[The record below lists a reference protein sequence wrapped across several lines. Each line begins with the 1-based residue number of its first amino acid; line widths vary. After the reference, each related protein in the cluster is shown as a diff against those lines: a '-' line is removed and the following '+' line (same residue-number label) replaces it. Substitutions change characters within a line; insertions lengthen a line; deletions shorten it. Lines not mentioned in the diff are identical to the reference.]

1 MKNLSFITSIGKR
14 FLLLLTVLT
23 ISVSQGWAVVQ
34 TWDLTTNSYS
44 SATGL
49 LVTWSSTG
57 ATMTL
62 AKGSGN
68 APNGYLGNG
77 TDQLHTRFYKS
88 NVLTFTPASGYT
100 IAKIM
105 IKCTSGDY
113 DDGFESSWTNASKT
127 LDSEGVVIVTP
138 TTGTSACSVILG
150 NSTNPNRVTKV
161 SVVYMTGA
169 EVVVVDPDF
178 NQLDDDHGYDFGTVT
193 NTTGTVT
200 ISLYGACLKTMYS
213 GSDPYLME
221 TFILGSGTSLD
232 DSNFKINN
240 VDDYFYNS
248 LSASFTLKY
257 TGLTTN
263 RKYESYLW
271 VYAYKETSCK
281 DYPSGADEAV
291 YFQIPI
297 SVTYNGGPSA
307 AADPTLWDFGD
318 VAVGQTVTKDFTIS
332 TGNLTGNLSVGMY
345 LGNQG
350 MSVSPASIAQAA
362 TSTTVTVTFT
372 PASSGLKE
380 DLVTIS
386 GGGLASSLD
395 ITITGTGVV
404 AHAIHW
410 MVNGVD
416 WSQNPEAHGNPT
428 VAVADGAKVTVL
440 PTTPVAGTDGC
451 GDKFM
456 GWTTAEIDGSRGTV
470 PTACWNSATYFQAV
484 TTETSYYAVF
494 ADEQP

>member
-1 MKNLSFITSIGKR
+1 MTLVA
-14 FLLLLTVLT
+14 VLT
-23 ISVSQGWAVVQ
+23 IGVSQAWAGVQ

-62 AKGSGN
+62 AQGSGN
-68 APNGYLGNG
+68 AANGYLGNG
-77 TDQLHTRFYKS
+77 TDQLRTRFYKS

-127 LDSEGVVIVTP
+127 LDGEGVVIVTP

-178 NQLDDDHGYDFGTVT
+178 NQLDDDHGYDFGETN

-200 ISLYGACLKTMYS
+200 LSVFGYGLKTLTN
-213 GSDPYLME
+213 DN
-221 TFILGSGTSLD
+221 LGNPFNYYVEVFPFD
-232 DSNFKINN
+232 DDESNFSVNN
-240 VDDYFYNS
+240 TDDYFITT
-248 LSASFTLKY
+248 LSSTCTLRY
-257 TGLTTN
+257 TGLDRN
-263 RKYESYLW
+263 GKYESHLW
-271 VYAYKETSCK
+271 VDAYNNSTNEEMIL
-281 DYPSGADEAV
+281 Y
-291 YFQIPI
+291 IPI
-297 SVTYNGGPSA
+297 SVTYTAAPSA
-307 AADPTLWDFGD
+307 VADPTEWDFGD
-318 VAVGQTVTKDFTIS
+318 VAVGQTVTKEFTITTS
-332 TGNLTGNLSVGMY
+332 NLESDLSVSMLTGG
-345 LGNQG
+345 LG
-350 MSVSPASIAQAA
+350 I
-362 TSTTVTVTFT
+362 TVTPSSIDDDATTITLTVSFT
-372 PASSGLKE
+372 PASAGYVE
-380 DLVTIS
+380 DMVQMEGTGVSEGIV
-386 GGGLASSLD
+386 
-395 ITITGTGVV
+395 ITGTGVV

-416 WSQNPEAHGNPT
+416 WSLNPGAHGNPT
-428 VAVADGAKVTVL
+428 VAVVNGAKITAM

-456 GWTTAEIDGSRGTV
+456 GWTTSPIDGSRGTA
-470 PTACWNSATYFQAV
+470 PTPCWNSLSCGSCFPAV
-484 TTETSYYAVF
+484 NAETWYYAVF